1 MKGSRG
7 FLALFVFPI
16 AIVGWVIVPDASAA
30 AISACGGWTQVRAP
44 DVHVLDDISAASSSD
59 VWAVGWAIEHWDGSA
74 WTVVPNPQPSA
85 TLFAVTTLSSSD
97 AWAVGTDNDAPQ
109 TQRAVVEHWAG
120 SAWNVITL
128 PSQPGSFAVLEDVS
142 TSSSSDGWAVGSSVA
157 QDSSTRTLTY
167 HWDGVQWTLVPSPN
181 VGKIDRLLGVVSLS
195 PSDVW
200 AVGSFEGRSLIV
212 HPLVEHWDGSAW
224 SIVKLPGQVGGM
236 YLTRVTGSSS
246 SDVWAVGSI
255 RSGEGTMP
263 VAEHWDGTVWS
274 ATPTIGGA
282 GQTNVFNDVLESSL
296 NDVWAV
302 GDSATLT
309 LAEHWDGSAWS
320 IVPSANPGDLS
331 DSLSGV
337 GGVPGGDLWAV
348 GFDKTSSPRGD
359 HSLIERC
366 SG

>member
-1 MKGSRG
+1 
-7 FLALFVFPI
+7 
-16 AIVGWVIVPDASAA
+16 
-30 AISACGGWTQVRAP
+30 
-44 DVHVLDDISAASSSD
+44 
-59 VWAVGWAIEHWDGSA
+59 
-74 WTVVPNPQPSA
+74 
-85 TLFAVTTLSSSD
+85 
-97 AWAVGTDNDAPQ
+97 
-109 TQRAVVEHWAG
+109 
-120 SAWNVITL
+120 
-128 PSQPGSFAVLEDVS
+128 
-142 TSSSSDGWAVGSSVA
+142 
-157 QDSSTRTLTY
+157 
-167 HWDGVQWTLVPSPN
+167 
-181 VGKIDRLLGVVSLS
+181 
-195 PSDVW
+195 
-200 AVGSFEGRSLIV
+200 
-212 HPLVEHWDGSAW
+212 
-224 SIVKLPGQVGGM
+224 M

-246 SDVWAVGSI
+246 SDMWAVGSI
-255 RSGEGTMP
+255 RSGEKTTP
-263 VAEHWDGTVWS
+263 VTEHWDRTVWS
-274 ATPTIGGA
+274 ATPTIGDA